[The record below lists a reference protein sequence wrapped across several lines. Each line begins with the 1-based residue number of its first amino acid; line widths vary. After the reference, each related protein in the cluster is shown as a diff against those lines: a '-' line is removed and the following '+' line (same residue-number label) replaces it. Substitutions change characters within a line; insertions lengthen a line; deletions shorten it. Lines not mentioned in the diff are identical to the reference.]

1 MLIPKP
7 FAAMVSTRSDEVA
20 RDISFIKGSFD
31 SSFPSVS
38 LFTIS
43 SELKKHG
50 TVLNRLQRDETAT
63 KRENDD
69 REASAMTVGVMI
81 TLIKIE

>member
-1 MLIPKP
+1 
-7 FAAMVSTRSDEVA
+7 MVSTRSDEVA

-38 LFTIS
+38 LFPIS

-50 TVLNRLQRDETAT
+50 TVLNRLQGDETAT

-69 REASAMTVGVMI
+69 REASAVTVGASHMTIGAMTVHEALGA
-81 TLIKIE
+81 K

>member
-1 MLIPKP
+1 
-7 FAAMVSTRSDEVA
+7 MVSTRSDEVA

-31 SSFPSVS
+31 SSWPSMS
-38 LFTIS
+38 LFAIS

-50 TVLNRLQRDETAT
+50 TVLNMPQRDETAT

-69 REASAMTVGVMI
+69 RETSAMTVG
-81 TLIKIE
+81 L